1 MNVEAMPATTHLTI
15 EERQKLIQA
24 VEQWEEWSAA
34 FYVDQYLAPT
44 VLDLLERRVAAAT
57 ALGKEPAAGHVAP
70 STGPEGANPSE
81 PPPTQ

>member
-15 EERQKLIQA
+15 QERQKLIQA

-34 FYVDQYLAPT
+34 FYVDHYLAPI

-57 ALGKEPAAGHVAP
+57 ARGQEPAAGAVAP
-70 STGPEGANPSE
+70 STGPEGGSPWE